1 MKNKKI
7 NNVHDLKELHAL
19 EARLLVID
27 IEIKEIQ
34 SLYDKRAISYNEYS
48 ELYYDALDKKESLC
62 TYTKKEVDNIKVNYL
77 CAGIVIATLLFAIVE
92 HVIDRP

>member
-7 NNVHDLKELHAL
+7 KNLHELKELHAL
-19 EARLLVID
+19 EARLLAID
-27 IEIKEIQ
+27 NEIKEIQ
-34 SLYDKRAISYNEYS
+34 SMYDKKGISYNEYS
-48 ELYYDALDKKESLC
+48 ESYYDALDKKESLC

-92 HVIDRP
+92 RVMDIT

>member
-7 NNVHDLKELHAL
+7 NNLHELKELHAL
-19 EARLLVID
+19 EAKLLVID
-27 IEIKEIQ
+27 NEIKEIQ
-34 SLYDKRAISYNEYS
+34 SRYDNKEISYNEYS

-92 HVIDRP
+92 RVMDRT

>member
-7 NNVHDLKELHAL
+7 KNLHELKELHAL
-19 EARLLVID
+19 ETRLLAID
-27 IEIKEIQ
+27 NEIKEIQ
-34 SLYDKRAISYNEYS
+34 SMYDKKGISYNEYS

-92 HVIDRP
+92 RVMDRT

>member
-7 NNVHDLKELHAL
+7 KNLHELKELHAL
-19 EARLLVID
+19 EARLLAID
-27 IEIKEIQ
+27 NEIKEIQ
-34 SLYDKRAISYNEYS
+34 SMYDKKGISYNEYS

-92 HVIDRP
+92 RVMDRT

>member
-7 NNVHDLKELHAL
+7 KNVHELKQLHEL
-19 EARLLVID
+19 EAKLLDID
-27 IEIKEIQ
+27 NEIKEIQ
-34 SLYDKRAISYNEYS
+34 SRYDKKEISYDEYD
-48 ELYYDALDKKESLC
+48 ELYNDALDKKESLC

-92 HVIDRP
+92 RVMDRT

>member
-7 NNVHDLKELHAL
+7 KNLHELKELHAL
-19 EARLLVID
+19 EARLLAID
-27 IEIKEIQ
+27 NEIKEIQ
-34 SLYDKRAISYNEYS
+34 SMYDKKGISYNEYS

-92 HVIDRP
+92 RVMDIT